1 MGDNRSALGVMRA
14 VREGLGLKTCSVT
27 EEDLN
32 NKLNEDIKRQ
42 NDYFH
47 QEYMHEPSECNII
60 KNVDVN
66 GDDITFTTEDGSK
79 FSVNAQNITIGTNTD
94 STITLSPT
102 KSILDEKLNLE
113 ISEPSEP
120 IKIADTVRP
129 NKQNLLPKFVDAS
142 ILKDIGSSIIP
153 TAGTVIAEVYD
164 NENTCKLKLGDGS
177 TPYDKLPYVLNS
189 DSSVYEICKPVK
201 SESSTSNEDSGI
213 NVEKLM
219 MALRDIYDKYK
230 KGYRDGFEIKR
241 MIDLLKS
248 DNIMKESMYHYQMVI
263 RSVETF
269 LDRSKYKISPNE
281 LMVIYY
287 GMYIL
292 RIKGNEML
300 RKLGVPI

>member
-1 MGDNRSALGVMRA
+1 MGDNRGALGVMRA
-14 VREGLGLKTCSVT
+14 VREGLGLETCSVT

-47 QEYMHEPSECNII
+47 QEYMHKPSECNII

-66 GDDITFTTEDGSK
+66 GDVITFTTEDGSK
-79 FSVNAQNITIGTNTD
+79 FSVNIHDNI
-94 STITLSPT
+94 
-102 KSILDEKLNLE
+102 
-113 ISEPSEP
+113 
-120 IKIADTVRP
+120 
-129 NKQNLLPKFVDAS
+129 
-142 ILKDIGSSIIP
+142 
-153 TAGTVIAEVYD
+153 
-164 NENTCKLKLGDGS
+164 
-177 TPYDKLPYVLNS
+177 S
-189 DSSVYEICKPVK
+189 DSSDY
-201 SESSTSNEDSGI
+201 EDSGI
-213 NVEKLM
+213 NAEKLM

-230 KGYRDGFEIKR
+230 KGYRDGFEIKQ

-287 GMYIL
+287 GMYLL